1 MLWSKLKS
9 FDDVLD
15 ACKKGSVM
23 VLGDAMGDS
32 FWYVVSRCVVLL
44 FEESQLS
51 ELLLDTDIFRR
62 EADEHFRRFKRSSGL
77 PRIKDWCAYMSVSGP
92 LRTFEKPYKFKFLW
106 KELNFFVRKY
116 LGRTEVVNPST
127 SRIRKANPDSDQ
139 KMYALF
145 SGEADAIFASPWS
158 IS

>member
-1 MLWSKLKS
+1 M
-9 FDDVLD
+9 
-15 ACKKGSVM
+15 KGSTT

-32 FWYVVSRCVVLL
+32 FWHVVSRGVVLL

-51 ELLLDTDIFRR
+51 EQLLDVDIFRR
-62 EADEHFRRFKRSSGL
+62 EADEHFRRFKRRSGL
-77 PRIKDWCAYMSVSGP
+77 PRIKDWCAYISVSGP
-92 LRTFEKPYKFKFLW
+92 LRTLENPYKFKFLW

-116 LGRTEVVNPST
+116 FGKTEVVNPST

-139 KMYALF
+139 EIYLVLPAEVD
-145 SGEADAIFASPWS
+145 SIFASLWS